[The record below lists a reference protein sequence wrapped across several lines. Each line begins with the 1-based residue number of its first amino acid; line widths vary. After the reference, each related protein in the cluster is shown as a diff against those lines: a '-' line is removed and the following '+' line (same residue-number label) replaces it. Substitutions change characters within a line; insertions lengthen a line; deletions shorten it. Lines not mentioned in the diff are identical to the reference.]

1 MNTPTT
7 IKYLALGDSY
17 TVGEG
22 LPFAENFPSQTQ
34 TLFNQEQVIK
44 MDIPKIIA
52 VTGWTTDELSAG
64 IDAANIDDQVFD
76 FVSLLIGVNNQ
87 YRGRDLAEYEV
98 QFTALLERAIAFSKE
113 GNKRVFVLSIPD
125 WGITPFAQTKAV
137 DAAKVAQEIDAF
149 NQVKQKVC
157 KNHEVHFID
166 ITPSTRIFGK
176 HESYL
181 VADGLHYGTSEYGR
195 WAKQLAQE
203 MQAQLE
209 DENRK

>member
-1 MNTPTT
+1 MNAPTT
-7 IKYLALGDSY
+7 LKYLALGDSY
-17 TVGEG
+17 TIGEG
-22 LPFAENFPSQTQ
+22 LPIEENFPFQTQ

-44 MDIPKIIA
+44 MDNPKIIA
-52 VTGWTTDELSAG
+52 VTGWTTDELNAG
-64 IDAANIDDQVFD
+64 IDAANIDEQAFD

-98 QFTALLERAIAFSKE
+98 QFTTLLERAIAFSKA

-125 WGITPFAQTKAV
+125 WGITPFAQDKAV
-137 DAAKVAQEIDAF
+137 DAEKVAQEIDAF

-157 KNHEVHFID
+157 KNHDVHFID

-181 VADGLHYGTSEYGR
+181 VADGLHYGAAEYGR